1 MKMIDQY
8 RCNPRTQTQTDTK
21 ITDRYKCN
29 PKLKLK
35 LIGR

>member
-8 RCNPRTQTQTDTK
+8 RCGPRTQTQTDTK